1 MAKRKKEQDPPDD
14 DRPWTE
20 EQWEEFMK
28 EGDLR
33 AARFGEILETVMDD
47 PDRDRLVARHMGWT
61 HIEEMLDEQ
70 ERAAAEGGGEGES
83 GDDDDEDDEAGADD
97 DDDGIDIDTN
107 DSDDDESDAVSSGK
121 DPFADEE
128 EDDKRAIP
136 AYKLANEVGLR
147 VHEALQ
153 PFMQA
158 RAPKDPDEEWD
169 RDEIDERMGEAYI
182 GCMIAAAK
190 IVGGH
195 AMGYEDDVLCGNIAN
210 CKRGLAGADQCE
222 AALLWL
228 RENNHLPAELVE
240 RLLPDV
246 RAVQQAVRE
255 RIEELRKGV
264 WWA

>member
-1 MAKRKKEQDPPDD
+1 MAERRNDEPQDPPEDD
-14 DRPWTE
+14 DRPWDE
-20 EQWEEFMK
+20 EQWEAFMK

-47 PDRDRLVARHMGWT
+47 PDRDRIVARQMGWT
-61 HIEEMLDEQ
+61 HIEEMLDER
-70 ERAAAEGGGEGES
+70 ERLEAEGGRVDET
-83 GDDDDEDDEAGADD
+83 DDDDTDADYAVAESEAEGL
-97 DDDGIDIDTN
+97 
-107 DSDDDESDAVSSGK
+107 SE
-121 DPFADEE
+121 DPFGDDEE
-128 EDDKRAIP
+128 ERDERAIP
-136 AYKLANEVGLR
+136 AYKLANQVGMR

-153 PFMQA
+153 PYMQA
-158 RAPKDPDEEWD
+158 RAPQDPDEEWD
-169 RDEIDERMGEAYI
+169 RDETDERMGEAYI

-222 AALLWL
+222 KALLWL
-228 RENNHLPAELVE
+228 RETGALPAELVD

-246 RAVQQAVRE
+246 RAVQQAVRD

-264 WWA
+264 WWS

>member
-1 MAKRKKEQDPPDD
+1 VINAFNEGHAMAKGRKDQEQPDDD
-14 DRPWTE
+14 DRPWSE
-20 EQWEEFMK
+20 EKWEAFMK

-33 AARFGEILETVMDD
+33 AARFGEILETVIDD
-47 PDRDRLVARHMGWT
+47 PDRDRIVARHMGWT
-61 HIEEMLDEQ
+61 HIEEMLDEK
-70 ERAAAEGGGEGES
+70 ERVEAEGGGAADETGE
-83 GDDDDEDDEAGADD
+83 DDDRDD
-97 DDDGIDIDTN
+97 DTDANFDAA
-107 DSDDDESDAVSSGK
+107 ESDAEGSSE
-121 DPFADEE
+121 DPFGDDEE
-128 EDDKRAIP
+128 ARDERAIP
-136 AYKLANEVGLR
+136 AYKLANEVGMR

-190 IVGGH
+190 VIGGH

-222 AALLWL
+222 QALLWL
-228 RENNHLPAELVE
+228 RENGALPAELVD

-246 RAVQQAVRE
+246 RAVQQAVRA
-255 RIEELRKGV
+255 RIEELRQRV
-264 WWA
+264 WW